1 MNTIAMFLTVHW
13 TAILAYL
20 AIGTVLV
27 RICDRVAE
35 KFPKFAPYAAVVD
48 ALFHDLVELAAAVAS
63 VFGLKPPSAGN
74 AAKAALV
81 LVVALLSLP
90 ACTPSQLQQAATIAD
105 DVTKIAEVL
114 CLADHA
120 RAANA
125 RALSVKDACATIEQ
139 LAPYIEQAKN
149 SAPRASC
156 AR

>member
-81 LVVALLSLP
+81 LLVSLFLGG
-90 ACTPSQLQQAATIAD
+90 CTPSEIQTAVKVADSVESIAR
-105 DVTKIAEVL
+105 VL
-114 CLADHA
+114 CLQDHA
-120 RAANA
+120 LRAHTH
-125 RALSVKDACATIEQ
+125 ALTVQDACRDISQLQPYIPQASG
-139 LAPYIEQAKN
+139 LAPRGACQ
-149 SAPRASC
+149 
-156 AR
+156 